1 MSIDINAKA
10 AQLLERLAN
19 SIYDRDHK
27 ATIDITIPFAFRTT
41 EIQIVENFLQDTIQ
55 EAFKQA
61 AEY

>member
-19 SIYDRDHK
+19 SIYDRDPK
-27 ATIDITIPFAFRTT
+27 TMPDTTFCFRTA
-41 EIQIVENFLQDTIQ
+41 EVQIVENWLTDTIQ
-55 EAFKQA
+55 EVFKAA

>member
-1 MSIDINAKA
+1 MAIDINAKA

-27 ATIDITIPFAFRTT
+27 ATTEFTVPFTFRTT
-41 EIQIVENFLQDTIQ
+41 EIQIVEEFLNETIQ
-55 EAFKQA
+55 EAFKAA

>member
-27 ATIDITIPFAFRTT
+27 ATIDMTVPFTFRTT
-41 EIQIVENFLQDTIQ
+41 EIQIVEDFLNDTIQ
-55 EAFKQA
+55 EAFRVA